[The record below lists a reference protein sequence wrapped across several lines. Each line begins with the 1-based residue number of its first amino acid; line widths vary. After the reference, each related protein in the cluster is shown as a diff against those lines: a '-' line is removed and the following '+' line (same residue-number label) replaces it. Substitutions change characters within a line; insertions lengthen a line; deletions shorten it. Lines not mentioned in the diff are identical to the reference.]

1 VNTLRYLSRNDDVV
15 GGQTVFTGTRVALK
29 TILASLAEGD
39 TVAELLV
46 AFPSLTEEHLW
57 AAVAFAAESALE
69 DQPLAGVPQIV

>member
-1 VNTLRYLSRNDDVV
+1 
-15 GGQTVFTGTRVALK
+15 LK

-39 TVAELLV
+39 TVAELLI